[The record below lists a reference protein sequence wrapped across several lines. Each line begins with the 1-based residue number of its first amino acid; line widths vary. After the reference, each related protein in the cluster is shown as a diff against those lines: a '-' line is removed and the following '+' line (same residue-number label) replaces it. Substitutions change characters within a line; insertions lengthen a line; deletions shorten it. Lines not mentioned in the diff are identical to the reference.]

1 MLPVLWR
8 APARAQLASIIRFIA
23 NESPPAA
30 HRLRELIEASVL
42 PAAEHPY
49 LYRPGRVPGT
59 REIVAHPN
67 YIVVYR
73 VMAERIEVVAVLHTR
88 QEYPN

>member
-8 APARAQLASIIRFIA
+8 ASARDQLASIIRFIA

-30 HRLRELIEASVL
+30 RRLRKLIEESVL

-49 LYRPGRVPGT
+49 LYRPGRIPGT

-67 YIVVYR
+67 YIVVYQ
-73 VMAERIEVVAVLHTR
+73 VTADRIEVVTVLHAR